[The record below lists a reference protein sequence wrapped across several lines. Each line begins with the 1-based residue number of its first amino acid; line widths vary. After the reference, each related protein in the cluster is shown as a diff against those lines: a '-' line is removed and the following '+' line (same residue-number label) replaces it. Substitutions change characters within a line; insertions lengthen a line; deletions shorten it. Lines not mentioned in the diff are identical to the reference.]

1 MLMNTQRNAPS
12 SSAPPGE
19 PSDLALPAGWCYC
32 LNRFTGNRP
41 GWRAAGRRVGEN
53 VEGSQC
59 RKRP

>member
-53 VEGSQC
+53 V
-59 RKRP
+59 